1 MWGKR
6 LYRRPRRACTARGA
20 TRLTSPRGKK
30 VFIAP
35 RSGRQEPSTHRA
47 KVLFFDEL
55 ADLTKPY
62 AQLHAHLSRFMTN
75 ERRNNALYYDA
86 VRDLLPQ
93 QRYNDVDVWVQWR
106 AVRQFCREVWRDIR

>member
-1 MWGKR
+1 
-6 LYRRPRRACTARGA
+6 
-20 TRLTSPRGKK
+20 
-30 VFIAP
+30 
-35 RSGRQEPSTHRA
+35 
-47 KVLFFDEL
+47 
-55 ADLTKPY
+55 
-62 AQLHAHLSRFMTN
+62 MTN